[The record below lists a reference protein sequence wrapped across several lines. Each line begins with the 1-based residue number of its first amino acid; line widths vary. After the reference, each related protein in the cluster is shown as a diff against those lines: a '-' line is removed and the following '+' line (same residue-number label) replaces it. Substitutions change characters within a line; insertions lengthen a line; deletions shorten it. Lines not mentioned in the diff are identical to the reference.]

1 MRDLAK
7 AKERMLK
14 KHLAARGI
22 TNERVLDV
30 FREVLR
36 EEFIPDR
43 LRDLAYEDY
52 PLSIGE
58 GQTISQPYVVA
69 FMTQLLDPKA
79 DDVVLEV
86 GTGSGYQVAILSRLV
101 KQVYTI
107 ERFEELGNK
116 AREVLRQLGYDNV
129 EVITGDGSKGLP
141 EKAPFDGI
149 IVTAGSPNI
158 PQPLVEQLKVGGRL
172 VIPVGTTSQEMTK
185 VVKAKEGI
193 QKEVFPGFRFVPLVG
208 EFGFKD

>member
-7 AKERMLK
+7 TKERMLK

-52 PLSIGE
+52 PLAIDE

-107 ERFEELGNK
+107 ERFEELGNT
-116 AREVLRQLGYDNV
+116 AREVLR
-129 EVITGDGSKGLP
+129 
-141 EKAPFDGI
+141 
-149 IVTAGSPNI
+149 
-158 PQPLVEQLKVGGRL
+158 
-172 VIPVGTTSQEMTK
+172 
-185 VVKAKEGI
+185 
-193 QKEVFPGFRFVPLVG
+193 
-208 EFGFKD
+208 